1 MVAKANLSW
10 EDFMPALQFAYN
22 TSYQSSLA
30 SLPFQLLYGYKPSLP
45 KSSSEAN
52 SVPVTFAQ
60 ERLHIFKGA
69 KNLLIDE
76 RRQEA
81 QVQNDQLDDFI
92 LGQEI
97 MLSKTSFGQQYW
109 SGPGKIIEIKKKKV
123 RVRLANKEHDFPP
136 PSPSTPD
143 RLC

>member
-1 MVAKANLSW
+1 MGVDIPQNPFIDVDRGSCYNQTAFDLVTKMVAKADLSW

-30 SLPFQLLYGYKPSLP
+30 SSPFELLYGYKPSLP

-60 ERLHIFKGA
+60 ERLHIFKNA

-81 QVQNDQLDDFI
+81 QVQNDQLHEFI
-92 LGQEI
+92 
-97 MLSKTSFGQQYW
+97 
-109 SGPGKIIEIKKKKV
+109 
-123 RVRLANKEHDFPP
+123 
-136 PSPSTPD
+136 
-143 RLC
+143 